1 MPGPSRDPFRTR
13 LARLG
18 TTATQGIFL
27 SARTSAVGH
36 EVLPPEYV
44 RVHYPALCERY
55 LSSLPW
61 TTSITAAV
69 IYCPKTFVLAAAVA
83 AADDRRGL
91 SWATLPSSL
100 SRPSYVIATSAWW
113 KEGAARP
120 TAHIK
125 ALHRRPANCPP
136 R

>member
-1 MPGPSRDPFRTR
+1 MPEPSRDSFRTR

-18 TTATQGIFL
+18 TTATQGICPFR
-27 SARTSAVGH
+27 AHRGRRH

-55 LSSLPW
+55 LSILPW
-61 TTSITAAV
+61 TTSITAAA

-100 SRPSYVIATSAWW
+100 SRPSYVIATSAWR

-125 ALHRRPANCPP
+125 TLHRRPANCPP